1 MATARRFAA
10 TLGVIAFLVVV
21 GFGMWRHTAVNAVL
35 LRALLALV
43 IFSALGFVAGLIGAA
58 IAQHSAASEVDRA
71 EAAERMRRER
81 LKEERVAR
89 ERDRAGSR
97 APREGVGVAPR
108 TGKDD
113 AA

>member
-1 MATARRFAA
+1 MIVHQFPPDGSARTGPPKRPFE
-10 TLGVIAFLVVV
+10 
-21 GFGMWRHTAVNAVL
+21 
-35 LRALLALV
+35 
-43 IFSALGFVAGLIGAA
+43 

-71 EAAERMRRER
+71 EAAETMRRER
-81 LKEERVAR
+81 LKEERAAR